1 MTEAKAG
8 APFDLERALRARYG
22 EGRFKVHADG
32 AIEVRGANG
41 RWRKVGRVGGR
52 LAGRPRD
59 MTKGRKVTV
68 YMDDATYD
76 AADRLGNG
84 NLSLG
89 VRRAF
94 KQL

>member
-1 MTEAKAG
+1 MTEAKAA
-8 APFDLERALRARYG
+8 APADLQRALRARYG
-22 EGRFKVHADG
+22 EGRFKIHADG
-32 AIEVRGANG
+32 TIEALGSNG

-59 MTKGRKVTV
+59 MTKGRKVTI
-68 YMDDATYD
+68 YMDDETYRK
-76 AADRLGNG
+76 AEREGNG